1 MKKLLALIFVLA
13 LSGLTWILPSP
24 SPVVADDPAPAL
36 SPVVVVTGEPEPEP
50 VIEVTSEPAPEP
62 EPVIEVTSEPVLT
75 EHVIFEDGSG
85 RDTYS
90 DGSIITFCLE
100 GQLCDDGTD
109 PDTVANT
116 EDWEWNWETEDNR
129 TSGVT
134 VTLYTGEVWTG
145 NLTANDDGTYTFV
158 RK

>member
-1 MKKLLALIFVLA
+1 MDDTRIPAILLLASSTILGVGAII
-13 LSGLTWILPSP
+13 GLVTPDTPARAVEHVTKPVVSVSETVTVPEDTRFTL
-24 SPVVADDPAPAL
+24 SPVTVTAAPAPA
-36 SPVVVVTGEPEPEP
+36 
-50 VIEVTSEPAPEP
+50 PAPAP
-62 EPVIEVTSEPVLT
+62 AEPVLI

-116 EDWEWNWETEDNR
+116 EGWEWDCETM
-129 TSGVT
+129 
-134 VTLYTGEVWTG
+134 G
-145 NLTANDDGTYTFV
+145 NKVCGPV
-158 RK
+158 EEESP